1 MRGTP
6 QESRPGVRWE
16 AGKPDGSGACE
27 HQDRTGSRATQH
39 ARYCAYWQDS
49 EGDDDFMTV
58 STRAATHAATSKILA
73 PLKGRLGTS

>member
-6 QESRPGVRWE
+6 QESRPAVRME
-16 AGKPDGSGACE
+16 AGIPEGPGACE
-27 HQDRTGSRATQH
+27 HQGRTGRGQPTW
-39 ARYCAYWQDS
+39 ARYCANWQYS

-58 STRAATHAATSKILA
+58 PAGVATHPSGSRFLA